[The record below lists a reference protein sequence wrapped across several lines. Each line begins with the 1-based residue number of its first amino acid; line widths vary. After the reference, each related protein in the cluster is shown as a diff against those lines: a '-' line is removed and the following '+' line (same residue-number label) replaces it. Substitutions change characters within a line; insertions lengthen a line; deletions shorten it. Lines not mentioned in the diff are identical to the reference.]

1 MEIKD
6 VMSELSACLK
16 RKGLTRTEFANRI
29 HVTKQAVSNWFSDDK
44 SHIIPK
50 DKLIY
55 IAYSLN
61 DGRFKFV
68 VSDYVLDTRLLA
80 KNDYGTDPLSQFIRV
95 NKEEGERRLL
105 NEQVQIILAKPV
117 IAWNDE
123 ERNFLFKFR
132 KKFSEEQQAE
142 NDLAIALDLALEV
155 V

>member
-1 MEIKD
+1 M
-6 VMSELSACLK
+6 
-16 RKGLTRTEFANRI
+16 
-29 HVTKQAVSNWFSDDK
+29 
-44 SHIIPK
+44 IPK

-155 V
+155 I